1 MRERPIIFNADMVR
15 AVLDGRKT
23 RIYPSAGCDKNS
35 KEHLAMR
42 LANGC
47 AMNDVTG
54 CWEWQ
59 RHRNN
64 HGYGK
69 LTINGRGC
77 YAHRLSYQLVKGDL
91 PQGMEVLHSCD
102 NPACINPEHLS
113 AGTHSQNM
121 KDCTFKGRAKMP
133 TVSVRGE
140 RNGAAKLREVDIRS
154 IRRLLDK
161 GWRQSDIAVRF
172 GISQSQVSQ
181 IKRGKSWVIE
191 FKRVEVE

>member
-1 MRERPIIFNADMVR
+1 MKEKPILLNTEMVR
-15 AVLDGRKT
+15 AVLDGRKNK
-23 RIYPSAGCDKNS
+23 IYPPAGCDKNS
-35 KEHLAMR
+35 KEHVAMR

-47 AMNDVTG
+47 DINDVTG
-54 CWEWQ
+54 CWEW
-59 RHRNN
+59 RKHRNN

-77 YAHRLSYQLVKGDL
+77 YAHRLAYQLVKGDL
-91 PQGMEVLHSCD
+91 PQGMEVMHSCD

-121 KDCTFKGRAKMP
+121 KDCTYRGRAKMP
-133 TVSVRGE
+133 AVSVRGE

-161 GWRQSDIAVRF
+161 GCTQREIADRF
-172 GISQSQVSQ
+172 GISQSQVSH
-181 IKRGKSWVIE
+181 IKLGRAWK
-191 FKRVEVE
+191 